1 MDRDDP
7 AYRGQA
13 DYSPRL
19 LAAYDR
25 VVIGFV
31 AWHVWRCPPEPFLEN
46 YRRNIRDRHLDVGPG
61 TGYCIERSGLPDGA
75 SVTLLDPNPNVLR
88 HASGKLGRYEVT
100 EVEAD
105 VLKPLPVD
113 GPFESAAMNMV
124 LHCLPGPLT
133 RKALAIQNIAA
144 VLSPTGTLFGATI
157 LGRSADHS
165 WLGRRVLSAFNWRG
179 AFDNLDDTEDGLRQ
193 ILSANFEEVE
203 LETVGSAAVFAARN
217 PRPAVPAVPL
227 AT

>member
-7 AYRGQA
+7 AYKGQA
-13 DYSPRL
+13 DYTPRM

-25 VVIGFV
+25 VAIGFV
-31 AWHVWRCPPEPFLEN
+31 AGAVWRCPPEPFLEN

-61 TGYCIERSGLPDGA
+61 TGYAIERSGLPDG
-75 SVTLLDPNPNVLR
+75 SHVTILDPNPNVLR
-88 HASGKLGRYEVT
+88 FASEKLQRFDIT
-100 EVEAD
+100 AVEAD

-133 RKALAIQNIAA
+133 RKALAVQNIAV

-165 WLGRRVLSAFNWRG
+165 WLGHRVLTAFNWRG
-179 AFDNLDDTEDGLRQ
+179 AFDNLDDTEDGLRDM
-193 ILSANFEEVE
+193 LSESFESVD

-217 PRPAVPAVPL
+217 PRPVAPPARD
-227 AT
+227 